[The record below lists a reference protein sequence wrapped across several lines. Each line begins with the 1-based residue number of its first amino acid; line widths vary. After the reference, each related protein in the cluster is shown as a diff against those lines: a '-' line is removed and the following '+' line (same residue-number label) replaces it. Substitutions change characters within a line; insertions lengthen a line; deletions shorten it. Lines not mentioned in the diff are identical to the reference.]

1 MIRKFSEIFAVTNTL
16 KVSLVIH
23 RTSSVYTQ
31 QKEGNFPFYV
41 IKLYIH
47 YAHRMCSFVP
57 STAHGCYLDTAS
69 ATECLQRVRIFLNP

>member
-1 MIRKFSEIFAVTNTL
+1 MIRKFSEIFAVTNAL

-23 RTSSVYTQ
+23 RTSTVYTQ

-47 YAHRMCSFVP
+47 LMRCSD
-57 STAHGCYLDTAS
+57 SMMAESGLL
-69 ATECLQRVRIFLNP
+69 ELQNFSFLRWRRDCNDGRS